1 MNGPRISIRITSAT
15 VAFPPVTESVA
26 GVVSCKRRPI
36 TSNVGRVGGSCVR
49 ISRYAADASE
59 GGRVMRETIRGVAMV
74 GLWAMIGG
82 RSTEIITEGDVS

>member
-1 MNGPRISIRITSAT
+1 
-15 VAFPPVTESVA
+15 
-26 GVVSCKRRPI
+26 
-36 TSNVGRVGGSCVR
+36 VR

>member
-1 MNGPRISIRITSAT
+1 M
-15 VAFPPVTESVA
+15 
-26 GVVSCKRRPI
+26 
-36 TSNVGRVGGSCVR
+36 R

-82 RSTEIITEGDVS
+82 RSTVIITEGDVS